1 MSTKQS
7 IFLGEE
13 KSVYDS
19 INQDYPELFELYK
32 QQKAQDWS
40 EKEFVL
46 DQSQVDFEQ
55 CPVSQSDVM
64 TKTVMWQWNG
74 DGKAM
79 HIFSLLAPFITNSE
93 YTAACMKQ
101 SEIEVLHSLTYSE
114 IVRQTIKNPVE
125 ALYMAQNDKAIVERS
140 ELVEGVLEEL
150 RIAGHKYALGMIEK
164 DDPYLKRIIW
174 KGLVAILILEGVN
187 FQASFACT
195 FALAEQGWFMG
206 IAQFVQKI
214 MLDEILHTKMDLAA
228 IKAQMEFPEWR
239 AAFLDVKDEIKSLL
253 DEAVES
259 EREWSRYIFSEG
271 RAIVGL
277 NSNLLMDWVFY
288 NVKPLYDALGIQY
301 DHKVVREIPMKFMN
315 TWMEIDKQQNANQ
328 EQQTGG
334 YLLNTVIDDVQDGEI
349 L

>member
-1 MSTKQS
+1 MTKQS

-13 KSVYDS
+13 KAVYDS
-19 INQDYPELFELYK
+19 INKDYPNVFELYK
-32 QQKAQDWS
+32 QQKSQDWS
-40 EKEFVL
+40 ENEFGL
-46 DQSQVDFEQ
+46 DQSQNDFEQ

-64 TKTVMWQWNG
+64 TKTIMWQWNG

-79 HIFSLLAPFITNSE
+79 HIFSLFAPFITNSE

-125 ALYMAQNDKAIVERS
+125 ALEMAQNDKAIVERS
-140 ELVEGVLEEL
+140 ELVSSVLEEL

-174 KGLVAILILEGVN
+174 KGLVAALILEGIN

-214 MLDEILHTKMDLAA
+214 MLDEIVHTKMDLAA
-228 IKAQMEFPEWR
+228 IKAQMDLPEWQQ
-239 AAFLDVKDEIKSLL
+239 AFEDSKDDIKNLL

-259 EREWSRYIFSEG
+259 EQEWSNYIFSEG
-271 RAIVGL
+271 RSIVGL
-277 NSNLLMDWVFY
+277 NSALLMDWVYY

-301 DHKVVREIPMKFMN
+301 DHKVVTKIPMEYMN
-315 TWMEIDKQQNANQ
+315 RWMAVDKQQNANQ
-328 EQQTGG
+328 EQQTGN
-334 YLLNTVIDDVQDGEI
+334 YLLNTVVDDVKDGEI